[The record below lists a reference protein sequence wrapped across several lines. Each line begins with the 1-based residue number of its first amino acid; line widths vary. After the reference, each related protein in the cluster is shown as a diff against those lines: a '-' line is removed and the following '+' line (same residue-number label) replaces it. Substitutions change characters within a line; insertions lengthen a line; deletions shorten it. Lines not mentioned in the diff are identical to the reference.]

1 LILHF
6 NFKHRKGF
14 IKMIYLKLTIATLY
28 LITGFNL
35 FRLCNTTTINLM
47 TLNEKL
53 IATTATIF
61 ILFSLI
67 VILQT
72 LTNLD
77 KR

>member
-1 LILHF
+1 
-6 NFKHRKGF
+6 
-14 IKMIYLKLTIATLY
+14 MYLKLTIATIY
-28 LITGFNL
+28 LILGFNL
-35 FRLCNTTTINLM
+35 FKLCNTTTINLM
-47 TLNEKL
+47 SLNDKV

-72 LTNLD
+72 ITNLD

>member
-1 LILHF
+1 
-6 NFKHRKGF
+6 
-14 IKMIYLKLTIATLY
+14 MAYLKLTIATIY

-61 ILFSLI
+61 ILFSVI

-72 LTNLD
+72 ITNLD

>member
-1 LILHF
+1 
-6 NFKHRKGF
+6 
-14 IKMIYLKLTIATLY
+14 MIYLKLTIATLY

-47 TLNEKL
+47 SLNYIL

-61 ILFSLI
+61 ILFSVI

-72 LTNLD
+72 ITNLD

>member
-1 LILHF
+1 
-6 NFKHRKGF
+6 
-14 IKMIYLKLTIATLY
+14 MTYLKLTIATIY
-28 LITGFNL
+28 LILGFNL
-35 FRLCNTTTINLM
+35 FKLCNTTTINLM
-47 TLNEKL
+47 SLNDKA

-72 LTNLD
+72 ITNLD

>member
-1 LILHF
+1 
-6 NFKHRKGF
+6 
-14 IKMIYLKLTIATLY
+14 MTYLKLTIATIY
-28 LITGFNL
+28 LILGFNL
-35 FRLCNTTTINLM
+35 FKLCNTTTINLM
-47 TLNEKL
+47 TLNDKV

-72 LTNLD
+72 ITNLD